1 MTVTRRRFLKSSTI
15 SVAALPVLTTMH
27 IDYCEAG
34 IVDDIDWNMR
44 YPQGAIRMGL
54 NENPL
59 GPSALAVEAGKKSM
73 DICNRY
79 PQPKTLREVLAE
91 HHDMEEEWVLVSN
104 GSGEL
109 LKTIPLVY
117 SRQIGDN
124 VISPREAY
132 RKTPRY
138 AEKLGATAKYINLRA
153 DKNYSYDVTAMLDA
167 VDDNTRIFYAVNPN
181 NPTGSILT
189 YDELKSIADALPKH
203 VMFVIDE
210 AYAQYTPNLRTGID
224 LLKEGYKNVIIT
236 RTFSKAYALA
246 ALRCG
251 YGVGHP
257 DSMKKIVQFGASY
270 DSLNIAAY
278 GAVQATLHDHEHLQ
292 RSRLFA
298 TEVLN
303 YYKTQCEKLGLA
315 YISGPVDL
323 PYIMIETGANTNAI
337 QKELENRLIYVR
349 TGEGYDLPNHL
360 RISCGLAEH
369 NKAFFRELKKI
380 I

>member
-1 MTVTRRRFLKSSTI
+1 MNVTRRRFLTNSTM
-15 SVAALPVLTTMH
+15 SAAALPLLSGLHV
-27 IDYCEAG
+27 DYCEAG

-44 YPQGAIRMGL
+44 YPQGAMRMGL

-59 GPSALAVEAGKKSM
+59 GPSPLAVEAAKRGM

-79 PQPKTLREVLAE
+79 PEPKTLREVLAE
-91 HHDMEEEWVLVSN
+91 HHGIEEDWVLVSN

-109 LKTIPLVY
+109 LKLIPLVY
-117 SRQIGDN
+117 SRQTGEN

-138 AEKLGATAKYINLRA
+138 AGKLGATPRYINLRA
-153 DKNYSYDVTAMLDA
+153 DDNYTYDIAAMLDA
-167 VDDNTRIFYAVNPN
+167 VDNNTRIFYVVNPN
-181 NPTGSILT
+181 NPTGSILS
-189 YDELKSIADALPKH
+189 YDELKSIADALPEH

-210 AYAQYTPNLRTGID
+210 AYAQYTPKLRTGID
-224 LLKEGYKNVIIT
+224 LLKEGYRNVIIT

-257 DSMKKIVQFGASY
+257 DSMKKIIQFGASY
-270 DSLNIAAY
+270 DTLNIAAY
-278 GAVQATLHDHEHLQ
+278 GAVQATLHDHEHLE
-292 RSRLFA
+292 RSRRFA
-298 TEVLN
+298 SEVLS
-303 YYKTQCEKLGLA
+303 YYKTQCEKLSLA

-323 PYIMIETGANTNAI
+323 PYILIETGPNTNAI

-349 TGEGYDLPNHL
+349 TGQG
-360 RISCGLAEH
+360 
-369 NKAFFRELKKI
+369 
-380 I
+380 